1 MNRVSTFAC
10 LLAGLG
16 LVPTLWAS
24 TGEMVIEEV
33 IVTAQK
39 RAESLQ
45 DVPVSVSA
53 LTRSN
58 LERLRL
64 RDTTEIVA
72 QIPNLQLNG
81 TAGDAIPIFSL
92 RGVSMNDYSFNQ
104 NSPVAPYVD
113 EVYKGNPAFLGI
125 QTFDLERIEV
135 LRGPQGTL
143 YGKNSTGGAVNFI
156 TAKPGAERD
165 GYLTIGG
172 GNFNRTAAEGAV
184 NLPLAD
190 NLALRIAGT
199 WTEADGWLENRT
211 AGVDDG
217 NSVDNLAWRV
227 SLSWQPTD
235 TLDVLLRASGSEVN
249 GVNYGIVADNIGP
262 DGVGAGLYG
271 LYNAL
276 GVTTRVDGTRP
287 GFDFFDFDSEQDE
300 KRKIESTAFSLTVN
314 WDISETLTLT
324 SITSYDEGDAF
335 VPEDADG
342 TSNTLIN
349 VTQFVDADQ
358 VTQDLRLTS
367 NNDGPFNF
375 IAGIYYSEEE
385 LSARTSLF
393 YSQDLDLN
401 LDGSLDFEDCSD
413 PLFTL
418 FGLPD
423 FVTPEGA
430 ATDALFST
438 FGLSLADL
446 AIFGCETQN
455 QFDQERTSM
464 AAYFDGE
471 YALNQNWTARFGV
484 RLTEDETDLSN
495 FNANILGNDGVL
507 VTPTIV
513 AIDDLISD
521 SEVTGKVGIDYVG
534 ENGTLYYAHYSR
546 GYRTGAF
553 NAQAFLDVAEVTSVA
568 PEELDALEL
577 GVKTSLAE
585 DRVNLNVSVFHYR
598 YDNQQFLNVD
608 ESLIQTLVNIDESKI
623 TGAEVEIAARVS
635 PSLMLRSGLGVLD
648 SEVDEGVL
656 NGVDL
661 SGNELPQAP
670 DVNFNI
676 GVDWDVFS
684 SERGTLALHVDGSYT
699 GEQYFEVMN
708 TDRIQADAYWVINGA
723 LTFESAD
730 SRWAVSLWGKNLFEE
745 EYVTSA
751 IDLQAFFGYDYTHV
765 GAPRSYGLDLTLRM

>member
-1 MNRVSTFAC
+1 MMKTSTLTC
-10 LLAGLG
+10 LLIGFPLMQ
-16 LVPTLWAS
+16 TWAS
-24 TGEMVIEEV
+24 SNELVIEEV

-39 RAESLQ
+39 RSESLQ

-53 LTRSN
+53 LSGSN
-58 LERLRL
+58 LEELRL

-92 RGVSMNDYSFNQ
+92 RGISMNDYSFNQ

-125 QTFDLERIEV
+125 QTFDLARIEV

-156 TAKPGAERD
+156 TAKPGPERE
-165 GYLTIGG
+165 GYLTVGA
-172 GNFNRTAAEGAV
+172 GNFDRTAAEGAV

-190 NLALRIAGT
+190 NLAIRVAGT
-199 WTEADGWLENRT
+199 WNEADGWLENRT
-211 AGVDDG
+211 PGVDDG
-217 NSVDNLAWRV
+217 NSIDNLAWRV
-227 SLSWQPTD
+227 SLSWQPQD
-235 TLDVLLRASGSEVN
+235 TLEVLLRASGSEVK
-249 GVNYGIVADNIGP
+249 GINYGIVADNIGQA
-262 DGVGAGLYG
+262 GVGAGVYG

-276 GVTTRVDGTRP
+276 GATARVDGTRE
-287 GFDFFDFDSEQDE
+287 GFDFFDFNSEQDDN
-300 KRKIESTAFSLTVN
+300 RDIENTAYSLTVN
-314 WDISETLTLT
+314 WDFSDTLTLT

-342 TSNTLIN
+342 TVNTLIN

-358 VTQDLRLTS
+358 ITQDLRLTS

-375 IAGIYYSEEE
+375 IAGVYYSEED

-413 PLFTL
+413 PLFTA
-418 FGLPD
+418 FGLPA
-423 FVTPEGA
+423 FVTPEGT
-430 ATDALFST
+430 ATDALFAT
-438 FGLSLADL
+438 FGLSLGDL

-455 QFDQERTSM
+455 VFDQERTST

-471 YALNQNWTARFGV
+471 FAMNQSWTARFGI
-484 RLTEDETDLSN
+484 RFTEDETDLSN

-507 VTPTIV
+507 VTPTIMAV
-513 AIDDLISD
+513 EDSISD
-521 SEVTGKVGIDYVG
+521 GEVTGKLGIDYVG
-534 ENGTLYYAHYSR
+534 DDGTLYYANYSR

-553 NAQAFLDVAEVTSVA
+553 NAQAFLDIAEVTAVD

-577 GVKTSLAE
+577 GVKTSFAE
-585 DRVNLNVSVFHYR
+585 DRVHLNASVFHYR
-598 YDNQQFLNVD
+598 YENQQFLNVD
-608 ESLIQTLVNIDESKI
+608 QNLIQTLVNIDESEI
-623 TGAEVEIAARVS
+623 IGAEIEVAARLS
-635 PSLMLRSGLGVLD
+635 PSLTIGAGMGMLD
-648 SEVDEGVL
+648 SEVNEGVL
-656 NGVDL
+656 NGIDL
-661 SGNELPQAP
+661 SGNELPQSP

-676 GVDWDVFS
+676 SADWDVVS
-684 SERGTLALHVDGSYT
+684 SERGTLALHIDGSYT
-699 GEQYFEVMN
+699 GEHYFEVMN
-708 TDRIQADAYWVINGA
+708 TDRIQADAFWVVNGA

-730 SRWAVSLWGKNLFEE
+730 SQWAVSLWGRNLFEE

-751 IDLQAFFGYDYTHV
+751 IDLQTFFGYDYTHV
-765 GAPRSYGLDLTLRM
+765 GAPRTYGLDLTLRM